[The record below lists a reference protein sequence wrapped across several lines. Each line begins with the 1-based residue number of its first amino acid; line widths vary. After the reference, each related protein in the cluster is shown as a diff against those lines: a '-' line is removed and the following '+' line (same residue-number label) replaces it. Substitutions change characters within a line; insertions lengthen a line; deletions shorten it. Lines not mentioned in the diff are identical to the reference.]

1 VKSITLADLGAK
13 IALDELTSDLEWS
26 GSDGS
31 YKSAQS
37 GEFELPQFESTDDSR
52 VVSVK
57 RQQPRPPSPKI
68 KAWHIGSKELDL
80 DAWTVVN
87 TNKNKRR
94 IPVKDR
100 LEQPN
105 TYASKLKG
113 PAPGPSAKPLE
124 PLRFLKR
131 KNNNI
136 VRR

>member
-1 VKSITLADLGAK
+1 MKTITLADLRAK
-13 IALDELTSDLEWS
+13 TALGDLSSDLEWS
-26 GSDGS
+26 GSERS
-31 YKSAQS
+31 YGSAQ
-37 GEFELPQFESTDDSR
+37 FELPPFEGDDDSR
-52 VVSVK
+52 VVSIK
-57 RQQPRPPSPKI
+57 QPRPPSPKI
-68 KAWHIGSKELDL
+68 KAWHLGSKELDL